1 MFGIDAWELLFII
14 VLAVLL
20 FGPEKMPEYSRKAA
34 RIFVYLRGIANNT
47 QNTLREQLGPEYAD
61 LELTDLNPKTF
72 IKKHLS
78 QEVAAIEQA
87 KREIEQM
94 KSDLEKTKDEAEAE
108 INKTKKAADDAT
120 KPTSSSTTSKP
131 STSSTKAKAEEP
143 EKVYVAAPFD
153 VEAT

>member
-34 RIFVYLRGIANNT
+34 RLFVYLRGIANNT

-78 QEVAAIEQA
+78 QEVAALEQA

-94 KSDLEKTKDEAEAE
+94 KSDLEKTKQQAEGE
-108 INKTKKAADDAT
+108 IKAARGIT
-120 KPTSSSTTSKP
+120 KRAGTTE
-131 STSSTKAKAEEP
+131 TAEVEEAAP
-143 EKVYVAAPFD
+143 AYVAAPFD
-153 VEAT
+153 IEAT